1 VQGQGDGK
9 VGFQRENWER
19 GQHLKCK
26 EKKYLIKKETLLK
39 LKTHIETHIIIVGDF
54 NTWLLPMDRSLKQ
67 KVNRD
72 IVKLVEVINQMGL
85 TDIYRTFHPKTKE
98 CTFFSA
104 RHGSYS
110 KVKHIMGHKTTLNQ
124 YQNIEII
131 SYIPL
136 DHHCLRLVFNKS
148 EKGRKH
154 TYTFKLKNSL
164 LNSSVRQEIKKLK
177 TSWNLMKILTN
188 QIQTYGT

>member
-1 VQGQGDGK
+1 MAPVAYVAEDSLVGHQCKKRPLSLRMPDVPVQGSGRTGKRGWVGCEQGQGDGK
-9 VGFQRENWER
+9 VGFQRENWDR

-104 RHGSYS
+104 PHGTFS
-110 KVKHIMGHKTTLNQ
+110 KIDHIIIQKTTLNR
-124 YQNIEII
+124 
-131 SYIPL
+131 
-136 DHHCLRLVFNKS
+136 RLK
-148 EKGRKH
+148 
-154 TYTFKLKNSL
+154 
-164 LNSSVRQEIKKLK
+164 
-177 TSWNLMKILTN
+177 
-188 QIQTYGT
+188 